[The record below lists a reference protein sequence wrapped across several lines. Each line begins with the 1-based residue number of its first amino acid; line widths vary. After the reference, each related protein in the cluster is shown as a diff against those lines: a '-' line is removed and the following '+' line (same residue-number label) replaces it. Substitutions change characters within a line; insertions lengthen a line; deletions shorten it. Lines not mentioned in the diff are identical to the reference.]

1 MMIAPERQVPGDMTV
16 VEIAAAGGPEQLKL
30 ARRPTPHPGADE
42 VLVRV
47 IAAGVNGPDLLQRRG
62 LYPPPHGAS
71 DIPGLEVAGEVVALG
86 GDVLSINIGDQVTAL
101 LSGGG
106 YAAYAV
112 AAASLC
118 LPIPVGLS
126 AVEAAALPETFL
138 TVWANLIE
146 RGDLNAGETVLV
158 HGGTGGIGTTAI
170 QLAVARGAYVFATAG
185 SAEKARACE
194 RLGAVR
200 GIDYRNED
208 FVQVVRQAT
217 AGKGVDLI
225 LDIIG
230 ASYLER
236 NFAAASPNGRL
247 VVISLIGGTY
257 TEINLNTL
265 MRKCLTLTGST
276 LRNRSVAQ
284 KAMIADAVRRNV
296 WPLISTG
303 RLRPAIY
310 TTFPLAQ
317 ASEAHRMMESS
328 QHIGKIVL
336 TI

>member
-1 MMIAPERQVPGDMTV
+1 MNALMRQVPEDMIA

-30 ARRPTPHPGADE
+30 VRRPTPRPGSGE

-47 IAAGVNGPDLLQRRG
+47 VAAGVNGPDVLQRRG
-62 LYPPPHGAS
+62 LYPSPRGAS
-71 DIPGLEVAGEVVALG
+71 DIPGLEIAGEVVARG
-86 GDVLSINIGDQVTAL
+86 SDVSSINIGDQVAAL

-112 AAASLC
+112 AAAPLC
-118 LPIPVGLS
+118 LPVPPGLS
-126 AVEAAALPETFL
+126 LVEAAALPETFL
-138 TVWANLIE
+138 TVWNNLFE
-146 RGDLNAGETVLV
+146 RSDLTAGETVLI

-170 QLAVARGAYVFATAG
+170 LLATARGARVFATAG

-200 GIDYRNED
+200 GINYRNED
-208 FVQVVRQAT
+208 FVYVVRQAT
-217 AGKGVDLI
+217 GGKGVDLI

-236 NFAAASPNGRL
+236 NFAAAAPGGRL

-257 TEINLNTL
+257 TEINLSTL
-265 MRKCLTLTGST
+265 LRKCLTLSGST
-276 LRNRSVAQ
+276 LRSRSVAE

-296 WPLISTG
+296 WPLIAAG
-303 RLRPAIY
+303 RLRPPIY
-310 TTFPLAQ
+310 TTFPLGKAC
-317 ASEAHRMMESS
+317 EAHRLMESS

>member
-1 MMIAPERQVPGDMTV
+1 M
-16 VEIAAAGGPEQLKL
+16 
-30 ARRPTPHPGADE
+30 RRPTPRPGRGE

-47 IAAGVNGPDLLQRRG
+47 VAAGVNGLDILQRRG
-62 LYPPPHGAS
+62 LYPPPSGGS
-71 DIPGLEVAGEVVALG
+71 DIPGLEVAGEVVACG
-86 GDVLSINIGDQVTAL
+86 SDVLGIEMGDRVAAL

-106 YAAYAV
+106 YSAYAV
-112 AAASLC
+112 AAATLC
-118 LPIPVGLS
+118 LPIPAGLS
-126 AVEAAALPETFL
+126 VVEAAALPETFF
-138 TVWANLIE
+138 TVWNNLFE
-146 RGDLNAGETVLV
+146 RSDLNVGETVLV

-170 QLAVARGAYVFATAG
+170 QLATVRGARLFATAG

-217 AGKGVDLI
+217 SGRGVDVI

-236 NFAAASPNGRL
+236 NLAAAAPGGRL
-247 VVISLIGGTY
+247 VVISLIGGNY

-276 LRNRSVAQ
+276 LRGRSVAE
-284 KAMIADAVRRNV
+284 KAMIADAVRRHV
-296 WPLISTG
+296 WPLIAAG
-303 RLRPAIY
+303 RVRPPIY
-310 TTFPLAQ
+310 ATFPLDRAC
-317 ASEAHRMMESS
+317 EAHLLMESS
-328 QHIGKIVL
+328 QYIGKIVL
-336 TI
+336 TT

>member
-1 MMIAPERQVPGDMTV
+1 MNALIRPVPEDMMV
-16 VEIAAAGGPEQLKL
+16 VEITAAGGPEQLNL
-30 ARRPTPHPGADE
+30 TRRPTPRPGRGE

-47 IAAGVNGPDLLQRRG
+47 VAAGVNGLDILQRRG
-62 LYPPPHGAS
+62 LYPPPPGGS
-71 DIPGLEVAGEVVALG
+71 DIPGLEVAGEVVACAS
-86 GDVLSINIGDQVTAL
+86 DVLSLEIGDQVAAL

-112 AAASLC
+112 AAAPLC
-118 LPIPVGLS
+118 LPIPAGLS
-126 AVEAAALPETFL
+126 VVEAAALPETYF
-138 TVWANLIE
+138 TVWNNLFE
-146 RGDLNAGETVLV
+146 RSDLNAGDTLLV

-170 QLAVARGAYVFATAG
+170 QLATVRGARVFATAG

-217 AGKGVDLI
+217 DGKGVDLI

-236 NFAAASPNGRL
+236 NLAAIAPGGRL
-247 VVISLIGGTY
+247 VVVSLIGGNH
-257 TEINLNTL
+257 TEINLNTV

-276 LRNRSVAQ
+276 LRSRSVAE

-296 WPLISTG
+296 WPLIAAG
-303 RLRPAIY
+303 RVRPPIY
-310 TTFPLAQ
+310 TTFPLDRAC
-317 ASEAHRMMESS
+317 EAHRLMESS